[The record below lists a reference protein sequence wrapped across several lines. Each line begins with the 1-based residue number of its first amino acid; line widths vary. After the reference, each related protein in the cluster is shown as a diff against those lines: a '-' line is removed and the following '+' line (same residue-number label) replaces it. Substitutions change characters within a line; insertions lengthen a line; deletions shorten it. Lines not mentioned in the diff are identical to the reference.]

1 MKRIGFG
8 RTAEFYEISDERVVK
23 LFYPDFSD
31 EMAQTEYSINN
42 RLAKMLPSIP
52 KAYELVNLK
61 GRNGIVFERIEGDT
75 LPHYLARN
83 PLKILGTTNRF
94 TSLHREVNDV
104 VLENIGCNDQKD
116 KIERS
121 KILNESEREVL
132 IGFLDKTDSNHLC
145 HGDYHAENVMVAG
158 DGSMRIIDWI
168 TAFTGNPLLDIAR
181 TYYLLRYGRSPEKKP
196 LITQGLESILKL
208 VFSKRYLKQRLI
220 RQVDKKLFPYF
231 YFIIQVTRLEDN
243 ILIENLK
250 LEKKIMRKKAKLIE
264 RIRRYNITH

>member
-8 RTAEFYEISDERVVK
+8 RTAEFYEISNEKVVK
-23 LFYPDFSD
+23 LFHPDFS
-31 EMAQTEYSINN
+31 EEITQTEYSINN

-52 KAYELVNLK
+52 KAYELVK
-61 GRNGIVFERIEGDT
+61 IEGRNGIVFERIAGDT
-75 LPHYLARN
+75 LTHYLARN
-83 PLKILGTTNRF
+83 PLKLLRTANRF
-94 TSLHREVNDV
+94 ISLHREVNDV
-104 VLENIGCNDQKD
+104 VLENIGGNDQKD
-116 KIERS
+116 KIKRS

-132 IGFLDKTDSNHLC
+132 IAFLDKTNSNNLC
-145 HGDYHAENVMVAG
+145 HGDYHPENVMVAG

-196 LITQGLESILKL
+196 LIVRGLESILKL

-220 RQVDKKLFPYF
+220 SQADKELFPYF

-243 ILIENLK
+243 ILIENVK
-250 LEKKIMRKKAKLIE
+250 LEKKIMGKKEKMIE
-264 RIRRYNITH
+264 RIRRYNTIH